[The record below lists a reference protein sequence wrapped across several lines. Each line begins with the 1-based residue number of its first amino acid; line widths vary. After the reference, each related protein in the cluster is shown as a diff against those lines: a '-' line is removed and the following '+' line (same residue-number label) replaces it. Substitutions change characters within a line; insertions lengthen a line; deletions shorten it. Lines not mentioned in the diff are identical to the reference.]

1 MTKTKMLLKY
11 VVLLI
16 IGGIAYCGIE
26 MLWRGNTHWT
36 MFIVG
41 GICFVFCGSINEFFD
56 WKTPL
61 WKQMLICSIGITTI
75 EFISGIIINV
85 VLKLNVWDYN
95 NLPLNIFGQVS
106 LIYSF
111 AWFGLSLIA
120 IVVDDWLRYWI
131 FKEEKPH
138 YRLF

>member
-1 MTKTKMLLKY
+1 MTKIKMLLKY
-11 VVLLI
+11 VILLI
-16 IGGIAYCGIE
+16 IGGVAYCGIE
-26 MLWRGNTHWT
+26 ILWRGYTHWT

-41 GICFVFCGSINEFFD
+41 GICFVFCGSINEFLD

-111 AWFGLSLIA
+111 ASSLEI
-120 IVVDDWLRYWI
+120 
-131 FKEEKPH
+131 
-138 YRLF
+138 